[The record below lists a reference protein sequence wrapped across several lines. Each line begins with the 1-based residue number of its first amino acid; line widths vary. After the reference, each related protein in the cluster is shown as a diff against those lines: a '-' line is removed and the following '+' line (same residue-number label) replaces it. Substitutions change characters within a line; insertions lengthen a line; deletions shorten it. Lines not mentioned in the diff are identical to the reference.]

1 MFAEEG
7 ADETLLQW
15 AAAQVSKRVDHGRVT
30 ASQLNGWLRQWPSLL
45 VLDGLDEVTEPT
57 VRKST
62 IERIVELV
70 NEAEAENLDILVVVT
85 TRPMGYTANSTG
97 RRNTLIV
104 EVFSSGDKG
113 LARED
118 ERGS

>member
-1 MFAEEG
+1 M
-7 ADETLLQW
+7 
-15 AAAQVSKRVDHGRVT
+15 VVV
-30 ASQLNGWLRQWPSLL
+30 L
-45 VLDGLDEVTEPT
+45 VLPVADDDLRVQQ
-57 VRKST
+57 R
-62 IERIVELV
+62 VEAVDVEALV
-70 NEAEAENLDILVVVT
+70 AE
-85 TRPMGYTANSTG
+85 ANSTG

>member
-1 MFAEEG
+1 MRASCSMPSTKRFMIG
-7 ADETLLQW
+7 GPFI
-15 AAAQVSKRVDHGRVT
+15 AAGWFIIPT
-30 ASQLNGWLRQWPSLL
+30 A
-45 VLDGLDEVTEPT
+45 
-57 VRKST
+57 VRK
-62 IERIVELV
+62 
-70 NEAEAENLDILVVVT
+70 AD
-85 TRPMGYTANSTG
+85 STG